1 MLKRGRAR
9 LLAGCLLSAL
19 ALGRADAA
27 HPCDPSLV
35 RAADKSPH
43 AYRLRGDRCEG
54 LFVRPVALGSLLNIV
69 SFTASFAEFDPSRAG
84 ELPIA
89 WPIPGPGQIQIRAQS
104 QEPELHYRMDTIR
117 PPNTTLYSWPTDVLR
132 QLGLQKKRIGV
143 AAWTQISLSGRVE
156 QVYVPLRIGESEARS
171 ERKYTLVLMPT
182 QTLAEVTYSLVALSA
197 EGKVVGLPVQPP
209 TSLRLGSYPAER
221 GFTITI
227 AAPFRAGLYRIEI
240 HPTTRAGSPS
250 TTDLVFFNPELR

>member
-1 MLKRGRAR
+1 M
-9 LLAGCLLSAL
+9 S
-19 ALGRADAA
+19 A

-132 QLGLQKKRIGV
+132 QLGVGQDAYAVVAQSSITLKALTAGRIM
-143 AAWTQISLSGRVE
+143 AL
-156 QVYVPLRIGESEARS
+156 
-171 ERKYTLVLMPT
+171 
-182 QTLAEVTYSLVALSA
+182 TLALAPGVSQDDLP
-197 EGKVVGLPVQPP
+197 GLIELGRLAAQR
-209 TSLRLGSYPAER
+209 LR
-221 GFTITI
+221 
-227 AAPFRAGLYRIEI
+227 
-240 HPTTRAGSPS
+240 
-250 TTDLVFFNPELR
+250 